1 MIRSIIRYL
10 FPGIRTVDRLPL
22 LPLDYSIEEKI
33 IPKDEEA
40 IRLLKGNQIARTT
53 ADALRI
59 LRANPGKSVQDI
71 VREYQRKRRRF
82 NRIIRAFYRF
92 KRLWEY

>member
-1 MIRSIIRYL
+1 MRSIIRYL
-10 FPGIRTVDRLPL
+10 FPRIRTVDRLPL

-40 IRLLKGNQIARTT
+40 IRLLKGYQIARTD
-53 ADALRI
+53 ADARRV
-59 LRANPGKSVQDI
+59 LRANPGKSVHDI
-71 VREYQRKRRRF
+71 VKENQRHRRRF
-82 NRIIRAFYRF
+82 NRIIRAIWRF